1 MLKMLKTAGLF
12 LVLTVCIP
20 GLVFAQD
27 KKVLAKIGNKIIT
40 VSEFNKI
47 LSFYEASQK
56 KMIEKNPQLKETI
69 LWQLVQGAVIAKVA
83 RDKGFDK
90 KPEIK
95 NQQELILN
103 NFLAS
108 QYLQKEVVEKITL
121 SEKEIKAYYNDHPE
135 AFKTPESVKARHI
148 LILVE
153 KTAAEADKK
162 NLKAKAEGILARLKA
177 GEDFAKLAE
186 ENSDDPGSKSKGGD
200 LGFFEKGS
208 MVPAFEET
216 AFSLKPGELSEI
228 VETEYGYH
236 IIKVEEKKEASL
248 EPYEA
253 IKDKVKEQALQEVRK
268 AKVTAFVEKALK
280 EAKVEIHPELL
291 QTQ

>member
-1 MLKMLKTAGLF
+1 
-12 LVLTVCIP
+12 
-20 GLVFAQD
+20 
-27 KKVLAKIGNKIIT
+27 
-40 VSEFNKI
+40 
-47 LSFYEASQK
+47 
-56 KMIEKNPQLKETI
+56 MIEKNPQLKETI
-69 LWQLVQGAVIAKVA
+69 LWQMVQGAVLAKVA

-108 QYLQKEVVEKITL
+108 QYLQKEVVDKITL
-121 SEKEIKAYYNDHPE
+121 SEKEIKAYYNDHQE
-135 AFKTPESVKARHI
+135 AFKTPETVKARHI

-153 KTAAEADKK
+153 KTAAEADRK

-208 MVPAFEET
+208 MVPAFEAA
-216 AFSLKPGELSEI
+216 AFSLKPGELSGI

-236 IIKVEEKKEASL
+236 IIKVEERKEASL

-253 IKDKVKEQALQEVRK
+253 IKDKVKEQALQEIRK

>member
-1 MLKMLKTAGLF
+1 
-12 LVLTVCIP
+12 
-20 GLVFAQD
+20 
-27 KKVLAKIGNKIIT
+27 LA
-40 VSEFNKI
+40 
-47 LSFYEASQK
+47 A
-56 KMIEKNPQLKETI
+56 
-69 LWQLVQGAVIAKVA
+69 
-83 RDKGFDK
+83 
-90 KPEIK
+90 
-95 NQQELILN
+95 
-103 NFLAS
+103 
-108 QYLQKEVVEKITL
+108 
-121 SEKEIKAYYNDHPE
+121 
-135 AFKTPESVKARHI
+135 
-148 LILVE
+148 
-153 KTAAEADKK
+153 
-162 NLKAKAEGILARLKA
+162 
-177 GEDFAKLAE
+177 

-216 AFSLKPGELSEI
+216 AFSLKPGELSGI

-291 QTQ
+291 QSQ